1 MSLEIVVL
9 VVLVVLA
16 LVVAVI
22 AINHIVSVRANEIA
36 SVNNWF
42 FERMLIC
49 PPQPLAT
56 EYVTVVCGIM
66 DDDSDLWWQL
76 GRGHDIVDH
85 ESYHQ
90 QAIEFG
96 RYLCVFGPLGLHE
109 SCYCPALYYG
119 VFEGNNVPLFK
130 VWIEFRYHSETVWV
144 LTEEADAP
152 KITRFVEFRVNH
164 PGLTLRK
171 PIYFVHEGLDA
182 NVERNLDSG
191 CQIID
196 LPRE

>member
-1 MSLEIVVL
+1 MPLVTLSIVAVIVL
-9 VVLVVLA
+9 VVASVAVSHLIAMRAQQVADVNAWFSNQMRIHPPQQLA
-16 LVVAVI
+16 LEYIAVI
-22 AINHIVSVRANEIA
+22 CS
-36 SVNNWF
+36 
-42 FERMLIC
+42 
-49 PPQPLAT
+49 
-56 EYVTVVCGIM
+56 IM
-66 DDDSDLWWQL
+66 DGDSDLWWQL

-96 RYLCVFGPLGLHE
+96 RYLCVFGPLGLYE

-119 VFEGNNVPLFK
+119 VFEGSCRPLFLA
-130 VWIEFRYHSETVWV
+130 WIEFRYQDETVWV
-144 LTEEADAP
+144 LTEEVNAP
-152 KITRFVEFRVNH
+152 KIVRFSDFRVNH
-164 PGLTLRK
+164 PGLTLRHSV
-171 PIYFVHEGLDA
+171 YFIHDGLDA